1 MELTE
6 LQKLH
11 YDAIKEYVYAT
22 NDIMDND
29 GVSGEDSAAIACAK
43 ITEREK
49 LTFAIEQLTHAYDA
63 YAYQL
68 DDENEA
74 AFKKEIAQL
83 QQQLNELEK

>member
-49 LTFAIEQLTHAYDA
+49 LTFTIE
-63 YAYQL
+63 
-68 DDENEA
+68 
-74 AFKKEIAQL
+74 
-83 QQQLNELEK
+83 